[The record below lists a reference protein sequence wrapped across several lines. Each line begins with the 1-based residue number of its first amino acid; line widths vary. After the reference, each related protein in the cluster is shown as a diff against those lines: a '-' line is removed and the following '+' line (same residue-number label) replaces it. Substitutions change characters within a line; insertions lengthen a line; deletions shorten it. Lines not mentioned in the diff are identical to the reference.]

1 MSELEFDKSLLF
13 IPDGVK
19 DVYGNDCRR
28 RDAIEEMIRRE
39 MRLYGF
45 NDIKTPS
52 FEFFD
57 IFNKERGTVS
67 SNKMYKFFDK
77 HNNTLVLRPDHT
89 PQIARCVARYYADEE
104 MQLRL
109 CYTGNT
115 YIHQSGYQGK
125 LSETT
130 QIGAELICDSS
141 SDADGEMLT
150 LTVECLKKS
159 GLNSFQIDIGHAG
172 IINGLLEETNLSDE
186 EITKLKTYIDN
197 KNTHAIHQLLSEKDV
212 NPGVKEILAELTS
225 LFGDADSLEFIRTRT
240 NNPTTLDAIDRLTKL
255 REILKSYDMLD
266 YVTFDP
272 GMLSR
277 YDYYTGVIFKAYT
290 YGTGEAIATGGRYDN
305 LMSQFG
311 KNAPAVGVV
320 FLLDQLMEALD
331 TQKIP
336 VDLDEG
342 DILVLYRS
350 ANRSTAIDMVSKL
363 RSEGKSVFLMRK
375 NADISLEE
383 YKAYGKR
390 RQLSKINYI
399 DDTGEVTVFNL
410 TEEKSEGEN

>member
-1 MSELEFDKSLLF
+1 MNELEFDKSLLF
-13 IPDGVK
+13 IPEGVK
-19 DVYGNDCRR
+19 DVYGIDCRR
-28 RDAIEEMIRRE
+28 RDAIEKLIRRE

-45 NDIKTPS
+45 NDIKTPG

-89 PQIARCVARYYADEE
+89 PQIARCVARYYANED

-109 CYTGNT
+109 CYTGET

-125 LSETT
+125 LSQTT
-130 QIGAELICDSS
+130 QIGAELVCDSS

-150 LTVECLKKS
+150 LTIDCLKKS
-159 GLNSFQIDIGHAG
+159 GLESFQIDIGHAG
-172 IINGLLEETNLSDE
+172 IIEGLLEEAGLSADE
-186 EITKLKTYIDN
+186 ETKLKNYIEN
-197 KNTHAIHQLLSEKDV
+197 KNSHAIAQMLSDKDIKA
-212 NPGVKEILAELTS
+212 GTKEIFAGICS
-225 LFGDADSLEFIRTRT
+225 LFGENDSLEFIRTRT
-240 NNPTTLDAIDRLTKL
+240 NNQKTLDAVDRLSKL
-255 REILKSYDMLD
+255 KEFLASYDMLGN
-266 YVTFDP
+266 VTFDP

-290 YGTGEAIATGGRYDN
+290 YGTGEAIASGGRYDN
-305 LMSQFG
+305 LMAQFG

-331 TQKIP
+331 TQKIE
-336 VDLDEG
+336 VDTGEN

-350 ANRSTAIDMVSKL
+350 ANRKAAIDMVSKL
-363 RSEGKSVFLMRK
+363 RDEGKSVFLMRK
-375 NADISLEE
+375 NADISLDE
-383 YKAYGKR
+383 YKEYAKR
-390 RQLSKINYI
+390 RNLSKLQYI
-399 DDTGEVTVFNL
+399 DDTGEVTVFDFD
-410 TEEKSEGEN
+410 